1 METGSQRKKGKV
13 VRDFT
18 EESMR
23 PTAGEGFGAICGAW
37 LVEGRTAMGT
47 RWPAELSRIT
57 DILPGQANPQLI
69 PSSGPGPPRHA
80 IRDFTAAFLSKKAA
94 S

>member
-1 METGSQRKKGKV
+1 MITKEESKL

-18 EESMR
+18 EESMW
-23 PTAGEGFGAICGAW
+23 PTAGEGFEAICGAW